1 MYAHLE
7 DVRALA
13 AEGRFADLIIPETQV
28 QTPIQLA
35 TPDNR
40 QRVEADQ
47 PPVDVQTDQQF
58 DEDGPFGPP
67 AENIWD
73 EEVW

>member
-28 QTPIQLA
+28 QPPKQEE

-40 QRVEADQ
+40 QQVEADQ

-58 DEDGPFGPP
+58 DEGSPVPPP

-73 EEVW
+73 EVWY